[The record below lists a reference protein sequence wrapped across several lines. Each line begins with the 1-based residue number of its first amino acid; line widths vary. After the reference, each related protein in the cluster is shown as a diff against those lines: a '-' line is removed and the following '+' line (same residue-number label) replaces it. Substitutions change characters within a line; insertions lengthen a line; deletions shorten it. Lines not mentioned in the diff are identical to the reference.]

1 MRRLM
6 TEQCTTLLWQ
16 TRMSMIRLPLFGM
29 RQSDVSGTW
38 SQSLC
43 DTHHMLTVNLR
54 CGSHVIHLAAKH
66 FLAAINPKPRRGRQ
80 AMADHD
86 DSTDTDMDSDAEHD
100 ASEED
105 PSWEPGDLLGKALA
119 FVTQVRRLDVFPN
132 TQPTIFHRCDFLRKP
147 GPFLP
152 SVVKRLASSRSN
164 S

>member
-1 MRRLM
+1 M

-29 RQSDVSGTW
+29 RQSGVSGTW

-43 DTHHMLTVNLR
+43 DTHMLTVILR

-80 AMADHD
+80 AMAEHD

-105 PSWEPGDLLGKALA
+105 PSWELGDLLGKALA

-132 TQPTIFHRCDFLRKP
+132 TQPTIFHRCDFLHKP
-147 GPFLP
+147 RPFLS
-152 SVVKRLASSRSN
+152 SVVTRLASSQSN